1 MPTKF
6 LSILFFI
13 AIACPTLMG
22 CRDSKLKTFPTRG
35 KVVFADGTPV
45 KVGTIECK
53 SLQHGVQAS
62 GTIELDGTFSLTTYV
77 QGDGAVAGSHQ
88 CVIVQFI
95 QTENI
100 PNYKPSTLGVVN
112 RKHAS
117 YSTSGLHFDVSPT
130 GPNEIVIE
138 VQGVESAGA
147 SSQESHGHDSDHAPK
162 P

>member
-1 MPTKF
+1 MPTK
-6 LSILFFI
+6 LASTILVI
-13 AIACPTLMG
+13 ALLFPTLVG
-22 CRDSKLKTFPTRG
+22 CGNGKLKTYPTRG

-53 SLQHGVQAS
+53 SLQHGVQAT
-62 GTIELDGTFSLTTYV
+62 GTIQLDGTFALTTYV
-77 QGDGAVAGSHQ
+77 EGDGAVAGSHQ
-88 CVIVQFI
+88 CVVVQFI

-117 YSTSGLHFDVSPT
+117 YSTSGLHFDVSAT
-130 GPNEIVIE
+130 GPNEIKIE
-138 VQGVESAGA
+138 VQGVESTSG
-147 SSQESHGHDSDHAPK
+147 SSQESHGHESDHAPK